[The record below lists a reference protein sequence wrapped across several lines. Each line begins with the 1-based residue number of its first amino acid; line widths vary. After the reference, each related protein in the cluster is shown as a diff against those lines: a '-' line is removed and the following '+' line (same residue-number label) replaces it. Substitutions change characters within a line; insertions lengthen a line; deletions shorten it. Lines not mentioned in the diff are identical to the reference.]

1 MWFFVTFEKVNWCT
15 MRQMVEV
22 FHALQQGTQH
32 AEALYFHILW
42 VPLGQIIFLFFSFVV
57 SSTAYTAEACEN
69 KSNRYHLYWNKKNI
83 KIWLL
88 IGSMNAM
95 YDCRFPTLKEQL
107 RKYNQRSAIS
117 LQLTWHFNHCGLYI
131 QIFYEVDISKCK
143 YALCTENERNA
154 IQL

>member
-42 VPLGQIIFLFFSFVV
+42 VPLGQIIFLFFVV

-69 KSNRYHLYWNKKNI
+69 KSNRYHLYLNKKNIKNIKNI

-95 YDCRFPTLKEQL
+95 CDCRFPTLKEQL

-117 LQLTWHFNHCGLYI
+117 LQLSWHFNHCGLYI
-131 QIFYEVDISKCK
+131 KIFYVVDISKCK
-143 YALCTENERNA
+143 
-154 IQL
+154 